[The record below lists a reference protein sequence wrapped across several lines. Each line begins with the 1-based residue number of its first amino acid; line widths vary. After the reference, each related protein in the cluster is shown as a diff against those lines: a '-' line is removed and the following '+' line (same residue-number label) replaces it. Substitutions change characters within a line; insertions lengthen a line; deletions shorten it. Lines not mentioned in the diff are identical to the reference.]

1 MNISRCIY
9 VCMPFY
15 TLIISIWICS
25 YDMEPYWIR
34 YIFVSSHLNM
44 SLSLPCVLPRTW
56 KKKYYILHIPPLWA
70 KVDKQDKMI
79 RILLAFLLQLS
90 FVCFSLAL
98 ILKSVFSSLR
108 QEGDKNLV
116 SPIKKEFNH
125 IPDLEQILR
134 QKISGRERNIIF

>member
-1 MNISRCIY
+1 
-9 VCMPFY
+9 
-15 TLIISIWICS
+15 
-25 YDMEPYWIR
+25 
-34 YIFVSSHLNM
+34 
-44 SLSLPCVLPRTW
+44 
-56 KKKYYILHIPPLWA
+56 LHITPLWA

-98 ILKSVFSSLR
+98 ILKTVFSSLR
-108 QEGDKNLV
+108 QEGDKNFV
-116 SPIKKEFNH
+116 SPIQKEFNH